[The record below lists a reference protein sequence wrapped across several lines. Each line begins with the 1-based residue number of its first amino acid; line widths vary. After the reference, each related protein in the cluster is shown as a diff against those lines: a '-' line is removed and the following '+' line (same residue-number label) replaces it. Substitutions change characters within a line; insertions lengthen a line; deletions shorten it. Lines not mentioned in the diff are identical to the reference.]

1 MRIKNEENKDSET
14 KNGENFSVLVEVL
27 FMKL

>member
-1 MRIKNEENKDSET
+1 MRIKNEENKDSER
-14 KNGENFSVLVEVL
+14 KNGENFSALVEVL